1 MISVHYMAAYITY
14 PIRLKAE
21 QFQSKQL
28 SHAMSRYNG
37 IIRVAYIVGNNNFCV
52 PCILWFACMIIVIGE
67 GILSLIKPD
76 PLSL

>member
-28 SHAMSRYNG
+28 SHAMSRYND
-37 IIRVAYIVGNNNFCV
+37 IIRVAYIVGT
-52 PCILWFACMIIVIGE
+52 IVKYRFLYIMVC
-67 GILSLIKPD
+67 LHDHCHL
-76 PLSL
+76 